1 MGSGGGLGN
10 PVVADGLKA
19 PFKGVHTDELRLPLF
34 RTGVTGEAVMGGP
47 QDGMVGAVGEILKES
62 RLLRALDLAYG
73 ADRGGNVRE
82 RPFAQGIAQGHA
94 GAVHV
99 QPYGGQPQ
107 RAEERRQFRSGV
119 RGIKA
124 SRIGA
129 DIRNDAPF
137 PASGPEGRA
146 QDKGEPAF
154 GEQDEC
160 EARMLVREREVHL
173 RRVTHVVP
181 AGQKERIAARALQF
195 RLDLFK
201 YGRIQVLLLG
211 SVGNGLPFPG
221 IKSRKPAIP
230 ARPGGR
236 VAVPF
241 PVAGRAGMAVRSS
254 TGACSLSGRCG
265 TL

>member
-1 MGSGGGLGN
+1 M
-10 PVVADGLKA
+10 
-19 PFKGVHTDELRLPLF
+19 
-34 RTGVTGEAVMGGP
+34 
-47 QDGMVGAVGEILKES
+47 
-62 RLLRALDLAYG
+62 
-73 ADRGGNVRE
+73 
-82 RPFAQGIAQGHA
+82 
-94 GAVHV
+94 
-99 QPYGGQPQ
+99 
-107 RAEERRQFRSGV
+107 

-146 QDKGEPAF
+146 QDEGEPAF

-230 ARPGGR
+230 AR
-236 VAVPF
+236 AV
-241 PVAGRAGMAVRSS
+241 V
-254 TGACSLSGRCG
+254 
-265 TL
+265 

>member
-82 RPFAQGIAQGHA
+82 RPFAQGFAQGHA

-181 AGQKERIAARALQF
+181 AGQKGTHRSPSAPVPTGSFQVRSYSSSSPWLCRQWLAVSRHQKPEAGHSRPA
-195 RLDLFK
+195 
-201 YGRIQVLLLG
+201 GRSCSGAFPCCGEGGDGG
-211 SVGNGLPFPG
+211 SIFH
-221 IKSRKPAIP
+221 
-230 ARPGGR
+230 GR
-236 VAVPF
+236 VLP
-241 PVAGRAGMAVRSS
+241 
-254 TGACSLSGRCG
+254 
-265 TL
+265 